1 MILKS
6 KDKMSFHN
14 IFSSKPEKQ
23 RQESKQ
29 TAKIIIDYHEKNSLV
44 PSILNKLGMEIEF
57 KHLQVA
63 DYMVNN
69 IAIERKTI
77 PDLKSSII
85 SKRILFQL
93 RELKQ
98 YPEALL
104 IVEGISNFTLYE
116 GIIHENAF
124 RGFILS
130 TLLEHEIPI
139 IFTEDEEDTARYL
152 SVLARK
158 TKKAHVS
165 LRQKIPLSKEEQQQF
180 ILEGFPGIGPST
192 AKKLLQEFKS
202 IKNIINAPE
211 ERLKKIIG
219 KKAQLF
225 KKLLD

>member
-1 MILKS
+1 
-6 KDKMSFHN
+6 MSFHN
-14 IFSSKPEKQ
+14 IFSSKPDKTKLKEGEKP
-23 RQESKQ
+23 
-29 TAKIIIDYHEKNSLV
+29 KIIIDYHEKNSLV
-44 PSILNKLGMEIEF
+44 PSILTKLGTNIEF

-63 DYMVNN
+63 DYIVNN

-98 YPEALL
+98 YPKALL
-104 IVEGISNFTLYE
+104 VVEGISNFTLYE

-130 TLLEHEIPI
+130 TLLEHKIPI

-152 SVLARK
+152 SVLARR
-158 TKKAHVS
+158 TKKAHIS

-202 IKNIINAPE
+202 IKNIINAKSE
-211 ERLKKIIG
+211 ELEKIIG
-219 KKAQLF
+219 KKAELF
-225 KKLLD
+225 RKLLD